1 MSVRASTSSPRTC
14 SGAMNAGVPL
24 IALSFVSAVC
34 GDTREFFDE
43 SEVQNLDEIGPF
55 TEPADEDVA
64 GFDIAMDQSGIVSL
78 FE

>member
-24 IALSFVSAVC
+24 IALSFVSALCVE
-34 GDTREFFDE
+34 RAQLFDE
-43 SEVQNLDEIGPF
+43 SEIYNLDEIGPF
-55 TEPADEDVA
+55 TEPADEDIA
-64 GFDIAMDQSGIVSL
+64 GFDIAMDQSGVVSL